1 MCIDEFQNAIDEIK
15 KNEKDF
21 TIIAMYANSLRER
34 SDELQVRVTQQEN
47 ESADFEGVRGS
58 LEKQREE
65 AIQRLEERNNQYE
78 RLESVKNDEYK
89 QFTSLQQKEKKQ
101 KAKLEEEQRK
111 VQKLEEQVA
120 KLDQKYSDM
129 EFKCGSSEK
138 NYVSQLANL
147 QHHLDSVS
155 KDLAGKVNVLEEREK
170 EIMALTKKGKQ
181 MMKDSAK
188 NEGELKAYEKK
199 YSKSK
204 KKVKDLENEVISYAD
219 KLKFMQEQKKNEDL
233 ASHMESAMLG
243 GGLGDELGD
252 LMQAN
257 NGQNM
262 MNNMEDASIEPDEA
276 RRQPSGVSN
285 NSNFNADSRK
295 NSLLQVENQEFY
307 DQMRSMAENEGQE
320 YREIQGSFVGQ
331 AYDENLPDIDAVV
344 GFNGAYRS
352 SFRQSVVEVQ
362 VEDQPDEGL
371 ELDDQEYDYGG
382 VQVQEYEV
390 ATADQQT
397 QTETE
402 HKPIEIQTQTETT
415 ESKVALTQTIAIQHN
430 DEDCQ
435 TEDVQTFSQEVQVD
449 IKPEHAEM
457 CCGDDRPYETI
468 YMLWEQE
475 AQDKLKKNL

>member
-1 MCIDEFQNAIDEIK
+1 
-15 KNEKDF
+15 
-21 TIIAMYANSLRER
+21 
-34 SDELQVRVTQQEN
+34 
-47 ESADFEGVRGS
+47 
-58 LEKQREE
+58 
-65 AIQRLEERNNQYE
+65 
-78 RLESVKNDEYK
+78 
-89 QFTSLQQKEKKQ
+89 
-101 KAKLEEEQRK
+101 
-111 VQKLEEQVA
+111 
-120 KLDQKYSDM
+120 
-129 EFKCGSSEK
+129 
-138 NYVSQLANL
+138 
-147 QHHLDSVS
+147 
-155 KDLAGKVNVLEEREK
+155 
-170 EIMALTKKGKQ
+170 
-181 MMKDSAK
+181 
-188 NEGELKAYEKK
+188 
-199 YSKSK
+199 
-204 KKVKDLENEVISYAD
+204 
-219 KLKFMQEQKKNEDL
+219 
-233 ASHMESAMLG
+233 
-243 GGLGDELGD
+243 
-252 LMQAN
+252 
-257 NGQNM
+257 
-262 MNNMEDASIEPDEA
+262 
-276 RRQPSGVSN
+276 
-285 NSNFNADSRK
+285 
-295 NSLLQVENQEFY
+295 
-307 DQMRSMAENEGQE
+307 MRSMAENEGQE

-344 GFNGAYRS
+344 GLNGAYRS

-415 ESKVALTQTIAIQHN
+415 ESKVALTQTIAIQYN